1 MFKPTDLENVK
12 YNIKVVKEKAKFVYY
27 IVLEREVNL
36 ESIQLYLENDS
47 ICNSFQKIII
57 EGKSEYKKDYKN
69 IASENI
75 YFVDSL
81 KIDNIC
87 KKICY
92 IRMYLMSGEYFKI
105 KKFLFLAHKYLKMI
119 ISGRTDGFGARM
131 FSLLNAYYLAKESGN
146 GFAFVWPSSLADK
159 NLRALQGEQNIDNS
173 VLVGFAMDSE
183 NNIFE
188 KKFIERYSYT
198 GIFKVNKG
206 ESFPAHSNYRK
217 IFTKES
223 ENNII
228 YINSAPLNIV
238 FDDIDEKKY
247 RGGMKDIWNALP
259 FTPTIKFI
267 ISMAN
272 KLAGARKFISVHIR
286 SGDVVFGDGVKEL
299 MNSTFRHAM
308 PIELA
313 MAIIEENIHRNY
325 NIVIFGEDLTSLK
338 KIKEYY
344 QYSPNVFLISDFIPE
359 NRIFSTLE
367 QVFFELTFMSFSKE
381 IYTTRS
387 SVYSRFAFYIG
398 MSEKL
403 INIYEYFSPTEQY
416 NFLNKKEK
424 IYQSDLQAAY
434 STFHLFRLSR
444 EMKYDFSLQKK
455 YIQECIKLDPNNFIF
470 KILLLDLYL
479 ELKKYKD
486 ADNFLG
492 SLKIDSKLKF
502 VKLLLNK
509 ENKNII
515 QKYLRIPSVELIN
528 HKNILQC
535 IINII
540 SATQI
545 ANESDIICN
554 FNLAQNPFLQA
565 ILKDNETKL
574 IQISALNKTVQEKD
588 NVIKSNS
595 TQLNQLQSKIS
606 FQIQY
611 GTAKSRIQNQLSYKL
626 GQAMIINSK
635 NIFSI
640 LFMPVYI
647 ISTLLSHR
655 QEEKIYQEKIK
666 KNPNLK
672 LPPLE
677 SYPDY
682 KEALKEKECLT
693 YKLGEA
699 LIRANN
705 NWYGGGYIKLL
716 LEIRKLKREFRK
728 EK

>member
-1 MFKPTDLENVK
+1 MLKPTDLENIK
-12 YNIKVVKEKAKFVYY
+12 YNISLVKENVKFVYY
-27 IVLEREVNL
+27 IVLEREVSLN
-36 ESIQLYLENDS
+36 SIRLYLEDES

-57 EGKSEYKKDYKN
+57 EGKSEYERDYKN
-69 IASENI
+69 IANENI

-81 KIDNIC
+81 RVDNIL

-105 KKFLFLAHKYLKMI
+105 KKISFLAHKYLKMI
-119 ISGRTDGFGARM
+119 VSGRTDGFGARM
-131 FSLLNAYYLAKESGN
+131 FSLLNAYYLAKESNN

-173 VLVGFAMDSE
+173 VLAGFAMDSE
-183 NNIFE
+183 DNIFE
-188 KKFIERYSYT
+188 KKFIEQYSYT

-206 ESFPAHSNYRK
+206 ESFPIHSSYRK
-217 IFTKES
+217 IFIKES

-228 YINSAPLNIV
+228 YINSTPLNIV

-247 RGGMKDIWNALP
+247 RESMKYIWNALP
-259 FTPTIKFI
+259 FIPSIKSI

-272 KLAGARKFISVHIR
+272 KLASTRKFISVHIR

-299 MNSTFRHAM
+299 MDSTFRHAM

-313 MAIIEENIHRNY
+313 MAVIEENIHRNY

-344 QYSPNVFLISDFIPE
+344 QYNSNVFLISDFIPE

-398 MSEKL
+398 MSKKL
-403 INIYEYFSPTEQY
+403 INIYEYFSPREQY
-416 NFLNKKEK
+416 DFLNNKEK

-434 STFHLFRLSR
+434 SKFHLFRLSR
-444 EMKYDFSLQKK
+444 EMKYDFSLQEK

-470 KILLLDLYL
+470 KILLLDLYF

-515 QKYLRIPSVELIN
+515 QKYLQIPSIELIN

-535 IINII
+535 TINIV
-540 SATQI
+540 SATKN
-545 ANESDIICN
+545 ANESDIIHN

-565 ILKDNETKL
+565 TLKDNEAKL
-574 IQISALNKTVQEKD
+574 IQIS
-588 NVIKSNS
+588 
-595 TQLNQLQSKIS
+595 
-606 FQIQY
+606 
-611 GTAKSRIQNQLSYKL
+611 
-626 GQAMIINSK
+626 
-635 NIFSI
+635 
-640 LFMPVYI
+640 
-647 ISTLLSHR
+647 
-655 QEEKIYQEKIK
+655 
-666 KNPNLK
+666 NL
-672 LPPLE
+672 
-677 SYPDY
+677 
-682 KEALKEKECLT
+682 
-693 YKLGEA
+693 
-699 LIRANN
+699 
-705 NWYGGGYIKLL
+705 
-716 LEIRKLKREFRK
+716 
-728 EK
+728 